1 MLRSIKAVVA
11 GLVVIFIL
19 SLGTD
24 ELLHVAGVFP
34 PWGQTMSD
42 ALFAV
47 ATMYRVVYSVFGCY
61 VTARL
66 APDRPMQHAM
76 WLGVIGLLLSTVGAV
91 GTWNRGPEFG
101 PKWYALLLIVVALPC
116 AWIGGKL
123 YRGAGS

>member
-1 MLRSIKAVVA
+1 MLRSIGAVVA
-11 GLVVIFIL
+11 GLVVIFVL

-34 PWGQTMSD
+34 PWGQPMSD
-42 ALFAV
+42 SLFAL
-47 ATMYRVVYSVFGCY
+47 ATVYRVIYSVLGCY
-61 VTARL
+61 LTARM
-66 APDRPMQHAM
+66 APDRPMQHSM
-76 WLGVIGLLLSTVGAV
+76 WLGIIGVLLSTAGAA

-123 YRGAGS
+123 YAGARS